1 VGSFPEPKLIPSL
14 LKLPVVLALLVT
26 SYTVLTVLFI
36 SYLFLPFYFHKR
48 MAFEDFC
55 RHFTKATMCH
65 LMNTSRFSFSK
76 RWHLFKHNNEWKPG
90 ISAGGC
96 VTNQDTF
103 LQNPQ
108 VQEATTLNHSN
119 KYFQGISM
127 RFHKGIPHFSAQ
139 KR

>member
-1 VGSFPEPKLIPSL
+1 M
-14 LKLPVVLALLVT
+14 
-26 SYTVLTVLFI
+26 LTVLFI
-36 SYLFLPFYFHKR
+36 CYLFLPFYFNKR

-119 KYFQGISM
+119 KYFQRICM
-127 RFHKGIPHFSAQ
+127 RSLRGIPHFSVQ
-139 KR
+139 KGLNALPSMCLIKVHFPKSSL